1 VTLDN
6 VNYGM
11 LKIATPQVI
20 ACTFRRHSAFIASKI
35 LVQLCRLK
43 LDCISWAHFKQTH
56 ESSFQKLIIDAIL
69 KF

>member
-43 LDCISWAHFKQTH
+43 LDCIS
-56 ESSFQKLIIDAIL
+56 
-69 KF
+69 